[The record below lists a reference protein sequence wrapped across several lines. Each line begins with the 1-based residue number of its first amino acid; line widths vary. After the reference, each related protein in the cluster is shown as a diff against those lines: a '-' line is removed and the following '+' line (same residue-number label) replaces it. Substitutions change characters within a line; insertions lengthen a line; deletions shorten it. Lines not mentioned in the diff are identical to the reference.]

1 MERRHKS
8 AEVVAKVVLIA
19 MEYARDEVT
28 IISSVPRLPQIMR
41 EQLRYPVQ
49 RWAFPA
55 AVVLGATLMGVNTWL
70 LMDNPVPGVILG
82 AYSQVRRI
90 ITKSVYQ

>member
-8 AEVVAKVVLIA
+8 AEVVAKVVLVAI
-19 MEYARDEVT
+19 EYARDEVI
-28 IISSVPRLPQIMR
+28 IISNVPRLPQIMR

-55 AVVLGATLMGVNTWL
+55 AVALGATLMGVNTWL

-82 AYSQVRRI
+82 AYAQARSI
-90 ITKSVYQ
+90 IAKSVF